1 MKIDGYKE
9 AVTDDQLINLIETGI
24 TNSTG
29 SWLNSSEMSEERQK
43 STYEYAG
50 LPRYHLHPNG
60 VSSIVA
66 TDTTETVEAY
76 LALISE
82 LMFNNNKIARFLPYS
97 GKPEDIKNAEMASDI
112 TNYCIFKK
120 NKGWEILNTWVKSAL
135 LYKNAILRWDYIEDK
150 VHEFEEYEKISEIAL
165 DAKLADPAIELVG
178 DIELDT
184 DGNYLNV
191 RLKRTIDNSRV
202 KLENIPPENFLISRE
217 AATLEDAAFIGIN
230 IEMTRSEIRQEWA
243 EWANTIDDWDELY
256 ADSSLNDKIYRPE
269 ESSRKEITGQAYYS
283 GDYEN
288 NLEANQPVTVIECWI
303 KVDRDGDGIAELKHI
318 ITAGQHI
325 LFEEDVKEIPLCSI
339 CPYEIPYEF
348 YGLSV
353 ADMTRSSTLAST
365 AILRGFV
372 ENTYLTNYSPKLADP
387 NVVDFSALQNM
398 KPKDLIPTN
407 GNPTAAVSAL
417 PPEQI
422 STGTVPILEYL
433 QRHKEQATGMS
444 KAAQGLQD
452 ELFVSGNS
460 EIKLKQVMNASQKR
474 VQHICRRFAETGF
487 KRLCE
492 GVYNTMISH
501 MDNMSITNPK
511 YGVLDVDIRKLPKM
525 MSLEVDVELGEN
537 ANSNKRDK
545 LQLLAKELIPLLN
558 QAGAGALLRPDAYA
572 VIANQMLTSLDLE
585 PGDYLKDYTTPEF
598 QEITKKV
605 MEEKKKE
612 KEQAKAMAE
621 AKMKSEIDQ
630 ANANVRYTNTQ
641 SNNAYQDNARQLAIA
656 IDTHFQKWAELSMKA
671 EKEGTKPSE
680 RPPFGDIV
688 ALSKQVL
695 DELEVNIQ
703 DKNPLNITGQ
713 KTTPENTGIV
723 QQSIN
728 PNRENINKPAPVIQP
743 PDKPVNSGV

>member
-1 MKIDGYKE
+1 MIVDGYKE
-9 AVTDDQLINLIETGI
+9 AVTDEQLLTLIETGVS
-24 TNSTG
+24 NSTG

-43 STYEYAG
+43 STFEYAG

-82 LMFNNNKIARFLPYS
+82 LMFNNNKLARFIPYS
-97 GKPEDIKNAEMASDI
+97 AKPEDQTNADMASEV

-120 NKGWEILNTWVKSAL
+120 NRGWELLNTWVKSAL
-135 LYKNAILRWDYIEDK
+135 LWKNAVLRWDYIEDK
-150 VHEFEEYEKISEIAL
+150 VHEFEEFDSITEIAL
-165 DAKLADPAIELVG
+165 DGKLSDPAIELVG
-178 DIELDT
+178 DIELDAE
-184 DGNYLNV
+184 GNYRNV

-217 AATLEDAAFIGIN
+217 AVSLEEASFVGIQ
-230 IEMTRSEIRQEWA
+230 IEMTRSEIRQEWPDIA
-243 EWANTIDDWDELY
+243 DDVDEWDKLY
-256 ADSSLNDKIYRPE
+256 SKYSVTEKIYKPE
-269 ESSRKEITGQAYYS
+269 ESSRKEITGQTYWTGEEDS
-283 GDYEN
+283 Q
-288 NLEANQPVTVIECWI
+288 LEANQPVSVTECWVR
-303 KVDRDGDGIAELKHI
+303 VDRDGDGIAELKHI
-318 ITAGQHI
+318 IIAGNII
-325 LFEEDVKEIPLCSI
+325 LFEEDAKEVPLCSI
-339 CPYEIPYEF
+339 CPFEVPYEF

-407 GNPTAAVSAL
+407 GNPTAAVSSL

-460 EIKLKQVMNASQKR
+460 EIKLGAVMSASQKR

-492 GVYNTMISH
+492 GIYSTMVNNMDKIS
-501 MDNMSITNPK
+501 MQDPK
-511 YGVLDVDIRKLPKM
+511 YGILDVDIKKLPKSM
-525 MSLEVDVELGEN
+525 ALEVDVDLGEN
-537 ANSNKRDK
+537 SNANKRDK
-545 LQLLAKELIPLLN
+545 LQLLAKDLIPLLN
-558 QAGAGALLRPDAYA
+558 QAGAGSLLKPDAYA
-572 VIANQMLTSLDLE
+572 TIANQLLTSLDLE
-585 PGDYLKDYTTPEF
+585 PSDYLKDHTTPEF
-598 QEITKKV
+598 LQGTAKAL
-605 MEEKKKE
+605 EEQAKE
-612 KEQAKAMAE
+612 KEQAKKVAE
-621 AKMKSEIDQ
+621 AKMQSEIDQ
-630 ANANVRYTNTQ
+630 AHANVRYTDVQ

-656 IDTHFQKWAELSMKA
+656 IDTHMQKWADISLKA
-671 EKEGTKPSE
+671 HKEGVEVPE
-680 RPPFGDIV
+680 RPPFGDLM
-688 ALSKQVL
+688 AMSKQVL
-695 DELEVNIQ
+695 DELEVN
-703 DKNPLNITGQ
+703 KSKSNPLNITGQ
-713 KTTPENTGIV
+713 SMDPEELSHAQQKMNPSVSPPRTPG
-723 QQSIN
+723 
-728 PNRENINKPAPVIQP
+728 
-743 PDKPVNSGV
+743 DSGV

>member
-9 AVTDDQLINLIETGI
+9 VVSDEQLINLIETGI

-50 LPRYHLHPNG
+50 LPRFHLFPNG
-60 VSSIVA
+60 VSSIVS

-82 LMFNNNKIARFLPYS
+82 LMFNNNKLARFLPYS
-97 GKPEDIKNAEMASDI
+97 AKPEDVTNAEMASNL

-120 NKGWEILNTWVKSAL
+120 NKGWEVLNTWVKSAL

-150 VHEFEEYEKISEIAL
+150 VHEFEEYDYITEVML
-165 DAKLADPAIELVG
+165 DAKLSDPTIELVG
-178 DIELDT
+178 ELELDSQ
-184 DGNYLNV
+184 GNYTNV

-217 AATLEDAAFIGIN
+217 ATSLEDAAFIGIQ
-230 IEMTRSEIRQEWA
+230 IEMTRSEIRQEWSD
-243 EWANTIDDWDELY
+243 WADTIDDWDELY

-269 ESSRKEITGQAYYS
+269 ESARKEITGQSYWS
-283 GDYEN
+283 GDYET
-288 NLEANQPVTVIECWI
+288 NLEANQPVSVIECWI

-339 CPYEIPYEF
+339 CPFEIPYEF

-407 GNPTAAVSAL
+407 GNPTAAVSSL

-460 EIKLKQVMNASQKR
+460 EIKLGAVMSASQKR

-492 GVYNTMISH
+492 GVYNTMINN
-501 MDNMSITNPK
+501 MDKLSVQDPK
-511 YGVLDVDIRKLPKM
+511 YGVLDVDIKKLPKSM
-525 MSLEVDVELGEN
+525 TLEVDVDLGEN
-537 ANSNKRDK
+537 SNANKRDK
-545 LQLLAKELIPLLN
+545 LQLLAKDLIPLLT
-558 QAGAGALLRPDAYA
+558 QSGASSLLRPDAYA
-572 VIANQMLTSLDLE
+572 VIANQLLTSLDLE
-585 PGDYLKDYTTPEF
+585 PSDYLKDHTTPEF
-598 QEITKKV
+598 MQSTQQAL
-605 MEEKKKE
+605 EKKKQE
-612 KEQAKAMAE
+612 AEEAKKVAKA
-621 AKMKSEIDQ
+621 KVQSEVDQ
-630 ANANVRYTNTQ
+630 AAANVRYTDVQ

-656 IDTHFQKWAELSMKA
+656 IDTHMQKWADLSLKA
-671 EKEGTKPSE
+671 QKEGAQPPEKM
-680 RPPFGDIV
+680 PFGDLM

-695 DELEVNIQ
+695 DELEVNKKEENPINTVGQ
-703 DKNPLNITGQ
+703 TLDPKNPSLI
-713 KTTPENTGIV
+713 
-723 QQSIN
+723 QQQMN
-728 PNRENINKPAPVIQP
+728 PAVSPPRAPA
-743 PDKPVNSGV
+743 DSGV